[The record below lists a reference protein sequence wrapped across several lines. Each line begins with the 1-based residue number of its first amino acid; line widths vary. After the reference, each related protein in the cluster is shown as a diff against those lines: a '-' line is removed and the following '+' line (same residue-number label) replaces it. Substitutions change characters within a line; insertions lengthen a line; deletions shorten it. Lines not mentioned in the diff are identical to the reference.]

1 MDILRYKQVNNQDLI
16 NDRMDDLEAQIIAL
30 TQTKKDRQAGN
41 NSSIFKSRVT
51 MITIPIIFSM
61 LVLLGLNLNYKS
73 GNKEISY
80 DSNGL
85 IEVTLLM
92 ITSLSGS
99 YAFQEIRNRNKRG

>member
-1 MDILRYKQVNNQDLI
+1 MN
-16 NDRMDDLEAQIIAL
+16 DLEAQIIAI
-30 TQTKKDRQAGN
+30 TQTKKDRQVLN
-41 NSSIFKSRVT
+41 ISSIFKKTIT
-51 MITIPIIFSM
+51 MITIPVIFSM
-61 LVLLGLNLNYKS
+61 LVLLGLNVNYKS

-92 ITSLSGS
+92 ITSLSGG

>member
-1 MDILRYKQVNNQDLI
+1 
-16 NDRMDDLEAQIIAL
+16 MDDLEAQIIAL

-41 NSSIFKSRVT
+41 NLSIFKST
-51 MITIPIIFSM
+51 ITIMTIPVIFSM
-61 LVLLGLNLNYKS
+61 LVLLGLNVNYKS
-73 GNKEISY
+73 SNKEISY

-99 YAFQEIRNRNKRG
+99 YAFQEIRNRNK

>member
-1 MDILRYKQVNNQDLI
+1 MNNQDLI
-16 NDRMDDLEAQIIAL
+16 NDRMDDLEAQIIAI
-30 TQTKKDRQAGN
+30 TQTKKDRQVLTS
-41 NSSIFKSRVT
+41 SSIFKQSIT
-51 MITIPIIFSM
+51 IITIPIIFFM
-61 LVLLGLNLNYKS
+61 LVMLGLNVNYKS

-99 YAFQEIRNRNKRG
+99 YAFQEIRNRNK

>member
-1 MDILRYKQVNNQDLI
+1 M
-16 NDRMDDLEAQIIAL
+16 
-30 TQTKKDRQAGN
+30 
-41 NSSIFKSRVT
+41 
-51 MITIPIIFSM
+51 TIPIIFSM
-61 LVLLGLNLNYKS
+61 LIMLGLNVSYKS

-80 DSNGL
+80 DSKAL